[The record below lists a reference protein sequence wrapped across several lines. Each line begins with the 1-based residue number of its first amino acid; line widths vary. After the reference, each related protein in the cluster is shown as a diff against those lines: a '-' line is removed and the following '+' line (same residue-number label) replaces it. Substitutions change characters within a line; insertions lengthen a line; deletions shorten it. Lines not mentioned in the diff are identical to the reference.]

1 MPFDPKN
8 KNAGRHL
15 CVVGVQWGDEG
26 KGKIVDALSHDF
38 DAVVRYQG
46 GANAGHTV
54 QIGDEEFVF
63 HLVPS
68 GVLEGKTCILGNGVV
83 VDVKTLIG
91 ELDDLKERGL
101 DYEDR
106 IWVSERAHL
115 VMPYHRVFDRLQD
128 VSADGARIGTTLRGI
143 GPCYTDKVAR
153 RGIRAADLVR
163 FDRFEALLR
172 ENLESVNRTLTELY
186 GEEPLE
192 AEPILEEFRAYA
204 DRIGS
209 RICNI
214 ADLLREVDARG
225 EGILFEGAQGLL
237 LDIDLGSYPYV
248 TSSNTSF
255 LGLGPGTGFSPR
267 QVGTVTGITKAYATR
282 VGEGPF
288 PTELEDAT
296 GEELRRAGHEFGATT
311 GRPRRCG
318 WLDLYALRYAIAVGD
333 IDNLVITKLD
343 VLDDFDKIYVCVGYE
358 GVGDV
363 RSGGSGFPLDLDK
376 DLRPVYV
383 EIPGWNQSTAACRKF
398 QDLPAAAQSYL
409 QFIVDAVQCPASML
423 SVGKERSQLVCM
435 DPWLGVKGPV
445 PEFPVESKIG

>member
-1 MPFDPKN
+1 MSFDPKV
-8 KNAGRHL
+8 KDAGRHL

-26 KGKIVDALSHDF
+26 KGKIVDALSRDF

-54 QIGDEEFVF
+54 LIEEDEFVF
-63 HLVPS
+63 HLIPS
-68 GVLEGKTCILGNGVV
+68 GILEGKTCVLGNGVV
-83 VDVKTLIG
+83 IDMKTFID
-91 ELDDLKERGL
+91 ELDGLKARGL
-101 DYEDR
+101 DFEDR

-128 VSADGARIGTTLRGI
+128 VSSNGARIGTTLRGI

-153 RGIRAADLVR
+153 RGIRAADLVN
-163 FDRFEALLR
+163 FDRFETLLH
-172 ENLESVNRTLTELY
+172 ENLEQVNRVLKDLY
-186 GEEPLE
+186 NEEAIE
-192 AEPILEEFRAYA
+192 AGPILDEFRGYA

-209 RICNI
+209 RVCNI
-214 ADLLREVDARG
+214 ADLLREFDARG

-288 PTELEDAT
+288 PTELEDDT
-296 GEELRRAGHEFGATT
+296 GEQLRKAGHEFGATT

-318 WLDLYALRYAIAVGD
+318 WLDLYALRYSIAVGD

-343 VLDDFDKIYVCVGYE
+343 VLDDFDSIRVGVGYE
-358 GVGDV
+358 GVGDI
-363 RSGGSGFPLDLDK
+363 RSGGAGFPLDLDK
-376 DLRPVYV
+376 DLRPIYV
-383 EIPGWNQSTAACRKF
+383 ELPGWKRSTADCRAF
-398 QDLPAAAQSYL
+398 TELPTEAQDYL
-409 QFIVDAVQCPASML
+409 QFIVDAVQCPVSIL
-423 SVGKERSQLVCM
+423 SVGKERSQLVRM
-435 DPWLGVKGPV
+435 DPWLEVKGPI